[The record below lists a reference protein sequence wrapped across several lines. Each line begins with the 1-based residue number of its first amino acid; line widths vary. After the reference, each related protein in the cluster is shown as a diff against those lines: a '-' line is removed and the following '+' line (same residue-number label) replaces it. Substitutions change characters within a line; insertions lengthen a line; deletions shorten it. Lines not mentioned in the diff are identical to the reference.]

1 MRLAGAVYG
10 LLTLSLLTAAAPA
23 VAVAQAKLN
32 VSLEELTPAGRLPVY
47 TAFCMPKDSGL
58 KPQDRSPG
66 LDWSAGPAGT
76 KSYVV
81 ISIDPDV
88 TTDLSLM
95 NKPGVTIKADSPRQ
109 NIYHWALIN
118 IAPDVHRLAPGDDG
132 DGFIPGGKPLGP
144 SKVGGVH
151 GVNDYWY
158 LFNNPKAPAAMHGPY
173 GGYDGPCPPNN
184 DERVHD
190 YRFIVYALD
199 VPTLPLSGAFFTPA
213 VLKAMEGHILAEGEA
228 DAMFTFDGK

>member
-1 MRLAGAVYG
+1 LVKLTRAILG
-10 LLTLSLLTAAAPA
+10 LLSAGFIGASASEPA
-23 VAVAQAKLN
+23 FAQAKLS
-32 VSLEELTPAGRLPVY
+32 VSLEDLTPAGRLPVY

-58 KPQDRSPG
+58 KPEDKSPG

-109 NIYHWALIN
+109 NIYHWALID
-118 IAPDVHRLAPGDDG
+118 IPPDVHRLAPGDDG
-132 DGFIPGGKPLGP
+132 DGFVPGGKPIGP
-144 SKVGGVH
+144 AKVGVR

-158 LFNNPKAPAAMHGPY
+158 LFNSPKAPAAMHGPY

-184 DERVHD
+184 DERVHN

-199 VPTLPLSGAFFTPA
+199 TATLPLSGAFFAPA
-213 VLKAMEGHILAEGEA
+213 VLKAMQGHILAEGEA

>member
-1 MRLAGAVYG
+1 MTFARALSG
-10 LLTLSLLTAAAPA
+10 LLTIAMLGIGATTPA
-23 VAVAQAKLN
+23 SAQAKLS
-32 VSLEELTPAGRLPVY
+32 VSLEDLTPAGRLPVY
-47 TAFCMPKDSGL
+47 TAFCMPKDFGQ
-58 KPQDRSPG
+58 KPLDRSPG
-66 LDWSAGPAGT
+66 LDWSAGPVAT
-76 KSYVV
+76 KSYVI

-118 IAPDVHRLAPGDDG
+118 VPADVHHLSPGDDG
-132 DGFIPGGKPLGP
+132 DGFTPGGKPLGAA
-144 SKVGGVH
+144 KVGLH

-158 LFNNPKAPAAMHGPY
+158 LFNNPKAAAAMHGPY
-173 GGYDGPCPPNN
+173 GGFDGPCPPSN
-184 DERVHD
+184 DERVHN

-199 VPTLPLSGAFFTPA
+199 IPTLPLTGAFFAPA
-213 VLKAMEGHILAEGEA
+213 VLKAMQGHILAEGEA